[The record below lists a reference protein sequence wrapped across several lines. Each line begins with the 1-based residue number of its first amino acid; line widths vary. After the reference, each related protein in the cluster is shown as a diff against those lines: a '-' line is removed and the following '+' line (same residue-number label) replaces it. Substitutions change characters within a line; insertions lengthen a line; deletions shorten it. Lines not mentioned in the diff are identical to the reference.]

1 MNAPVRTRIE
11 GARLLDPA
19 SGLDAV
25 RDVWLAD
32 GRIAAI
38 GAAPAGFS
46 AERSVQAHGLL
57 LLPGLVDLAAR
68 VREPGAEH
76 KADMESETRA
86 AAAWGITSLCLPPDT
101 QPVADTPAV
110 LELVRRRAKA
120 SGHARVYCLG
130 ALTQGLHGEQL
141 SEMAALKAAGAP
153 AVGQA
158 RRPMRD
164 ARVLRHAL
172 EYAASHDLTVFFDAE
187 DAALAAGGCAHEG
200 AIAARLG
207 LTGVPVAA
215 ETAALAQ
222 ALTLADETG
231 ARLHVCRLSSAR
243 GVDLLALAQSRG
255 VAVSADVAMHQLHLT
270 DEALAGFNA
279 QAHVRPPLRT
289 ADDRAALRDAVRAG
303 VIGAICSD
311 HQPHE
316 PDAKLAPFPETEPGI
331 SALETLLPLGLRL
344 VEEGLLD
351 WPTLVARLCSGP
363 ADILRLPAG
372 RLAVGGS
379 ADLFLLDTA
388 AAWTLEPTAL
398 LSRGRNTPFA
408 GWSFKGLVRATW
420 FEGRQVHAA

>member
-1 MNAPVRTRIE
+1 MTAPLRTVIR
-11 GARLLDPA
+11 GARVLDPA
-19 SGLDAV
+19 SGLDGA
-25 RDVWLAD
+25 RDVWLAG

-38 GAAPAGFS
+38 GAAPAGFQ
-46 AERSVQAHGLL
+46 AEHTVEAQGLL

-68 VREPGAEH
+68 LREPGEEH

-86 AAAWGITSLCLPPDT
+86 AAAWGITTLCLPPDT

-120 SGHARVYCLG
+120 SGHAMVYCLG
-130 ALTQGLHGEQL
+130 ALTQGLAGEQL

-158 RRPMRD
+158 RQPIRD

-172 EYAASHDLTVFFDAE
+172 EYAASHDLTVFLDAE

-200 AIAARLG
+200 AVAARLG
-207 LTGVPVAA
+207 LPGVPVAA

-231 ARLHVCRLSSAR
+231 TRLHICRLSSAR
-243 GVDLLALAQSRG
+243 GVDLVALAQSRG

-270 DEALAGFNA
+270 DEALSGFNA
-279 QAHVRPPLRT
+279 QAHVQPPLRT
-289 ADDRAALRDAVRAG
+289 AADRDALREAVRAG

-331 SALETLLPLGLRL
+331 SAIETILPLGLRL
-344 VEEGLLD
+344 MEEGALD
-351 WPTLVARLCSGP
+351 LTTLVARLTVGP
-363 ADILRLPAG
+363 ADVLRLKAG
-372 RLAVGGS
+372 RLAPGGS
-379 ADLFLLDTA
+379 ADLFLLDPGA
-388 AAWTLEPTAL
+388 DWTLEPAAL
-398 LSRGRNTPFA
+398 RSRGRNTPFA
-408 GWSFKGLVRATW
+408 GWVFKGQVRATW
-420 FEGRQVHAA
+420 FEGRQVHGA